1 MSISPDVS
9 RTHGFASSV
18 GVHSFWR
25 RLKSLSGNSLH
36 NNLSLLATIPA
47 RVTSAIYYPRVFGSF
62 GRRSQMQSPLLLHN
76 PQFMHIGSH
85 VSIRNGIRLQA
96 LQTNPERIPLLR
108 IGDGSMIEQFVHIV
122 CHNRII
128 IGSNVAIAP
137 MCGIVD
143 STHPWLDSP
152 EVTNPGTRVIDDDGF
167 VEIGDGTFVGMG
179 TVILPNVRIG
189 KQCYI
194 GANSVVVS
202 DIPDYSL
209 AAGTP
214 AKVIRTREASSTLES
229 VGHLMP

>member
-1 MSISPDVS
+1 MSISPDVN
-9 RTHGFASSV
+9 RTHGFASSEEEV
-18 GVHSFWR
+18 ASLFRGVK
-25 RLKSLSGNSLH
+25 LIYGNSLH

-47 RVTSAIYYPRVFGSF
+47 RIASAIYYPRVFGSF
-62 GRRSQMQSPLLLHN
+62 GPRSLMQSPLLLHN

-85 VSIRNGIRLQA
+85 VSIRNGIRMQA
-96 LQTNPERIPLLR
+96 FQTNRERIPSLR

-122 CHNRII
+122 CHNRIT

-143 STHPWLDSP
+143 SNHPWLDSP
-152 EVTNPGTRVIDDDGF
+152 EIMNPGSQVVDDDGF

-179 TVILPNVRIG
+179 AVILPNVRIG
-189 KQCYI
+189 KRCYI

-214 AKVIRTREASSTLES
+214 ARVIRTKGDSSPPEA
-229 VGHLMP
+229 VGI